1 MNFKEQSETFL
12 KAAQNRKRSPI
23 SQGTAD
29 KYRSNLAHALPVL
42 GNRDLADINNGALKV
57 LVAKLV
63 GDGLAPTTVNGVT
76 SVVKLVV
83 ASAVNEEGSQLYPR
97 TWNHEFME
105 LPVIDQN
112 SLKAPVATRHAIE
125 TALGRANG
133 QDKALYALLA
143 GSGLRIGEAQA
154 LLVGPEDGVNS
165 TWNPETGTLYIKSII
180 SDGEFA
186 NRTKTKAGKRQV
198 DLCQKLNA
206 FLKTVLNPEV
216 GKLMFRAP
224 DGGPTCKMT
233 IWRHMEKDGLED
245 GCHTLRR
252 FRITE
257 LRGNAEIPEGLIKFW
272 TGHANE
278 SITDRYDKIR
288 EDVSKRKLFAEK
300 AGLGFELCYLS
311 K

>member
-1 MNFKEQSETFL
+1 MNFKEQAETFL
-12 KAAQNRKRSPI
+12 KAAANRKRNPI

-29 KYRSNLAHALPVL
+29 KYRSNLAHATPVF

-63 GDGLAPTTVNGVT
+63 DEGLAATTVNGVI

-83 ASAVNEEGSQLYPR
+83 ASAVNEEGEQLYPR

-105 LPVIDQN
+105 LPIVDQN
-112 SLKAPVATRHAIE
+112 SLKAPKAASEAISQ
-125 TALGRANG
+125 AISRAIG

-154 LLVGPEDGVNS
+154 LMVGPDDRVNS
-165 TWNPETGTLYIKSII
+165 TWDPKTATVTIRSII
-180 SDGEFA
+180 AQGELQDCP
-186 NRTKTKAGKRQV
+186 KTEAGIRQV
-198 DLCQKLNA
+198 DLCQQLNGY
-206 FLKTVLNPEV
+206 LKAQLSPVE
-216 GKLMFRAP
+216 GKLVFTAP
-224 DGGPTCKMT
+224 AGGPMVKMT
-233 IWRHMEKDGLED
+233 VWRHMEKDGIKD

-257 LRGNAEIPEGLIKFW
+257 LRSNAEVPEGLIKFW

-288 EDVSKRKLFAEK
+288 EDVPKRKLFAEK
-300 AGLGFELCYLS
+300 AGLGFAL
-311 K
+311 